1 MKYNIIYC
9 DPPWEYKPSGS
20 KKNSRGMAK
29 QHYDT
34 ITTDSIC
41 RIPIR
46 KICNDNAICLMW
58 STFPNIDQARESS
71 PIKSKIMNGASRFS
85 SYCHH

>member
-34 ITTDSIC
+34 MTTDSIC

-46 KICNDNAICLMW
+46 KICNE
-58 STFPNIDQARESS
+58 FPALRKQIIPFIKKLKESWKENVEHKE
-71 PIKSKIMNGASRFS
+71 ILGYMG
-85 SYCHH
+85 